1 VEFNLERLSARDIVD
16 LYIKE
21 GNRLPPSQAIYLLK
35 RAIEKDP
42 YYEEPY
48 IHLSRIYRK
57 LDNIEKA
64 KETLN
69 ILKMLN
75 PYRSYPY
82 TNLAKIYADQG
93 EIEKAINILK
103 EGIKRFEEVNLPM
116 EFSIDLYNLAIRYSI
131 YNWKDDEAEE
141 LIKEAFIKYKNS
153 FEAFKRLYK
162 SIEEL
167 ELYDII
173 YNWLFYLSQIYPLK
187 DFPLEILESFA
198 NASFETENEDM
209 ALKLYE
215 YLKEYLESPLKKFE
229 TDVTMKLRF
238 DYTHLFLELEDY
250 ETAEKLMKAALDL
263 NVFGDYALSAL
274 EILKDIYLKQGKVLK
289 LLNILEKKVIGKYS
303 LNMHYLELILD
314 ILDEAYKLG
323 YKDKLIKLFGGL
335 LASTLSYE
343 SKKLI
348 NDKIK
353 KYFTQKEKN
362 LIDLYKLH
370 YEGVIKIDD

>member
-1 VEFNLERLSARDIVD
+1 MEFNLEKFSARDIVD

-21 GNRLPPSQAIYLLK
+21 GNRLPPNQAIYLLK

-57 LDNIEKA
+57 LGNIDKA
-64 KETLN
+64 IETLN

-82 TNLAKIYADQG
+82 INLARIFADQG
-93 EIEKAINILK
+93 EIEKAIKILK
-103 EGIKRFEEVNLPM
+103 DGIKKFEEVNLPM
-116 EFSIDLYNLAIRYSI
+116 EFSIDLYNLAIKYSI
-131 YNWKDDEAEE
+131 YNWKDEEAEK
-141 LIKEAFIKYKNS
+141 LIKEAFIKYRDS

-167 ELYDII
+167 ELYEVI
-173 YNWLFYLSQIYPLK
+173 YDWLSHLSKLYSLK
-187 DFPLEILESFA
+187 DFPLEILETFA
-198 NASFETENEDM
+198 NAAFETENNEM

-215 YLKEYLESPLKKFE
+215 YLKDFLEHPLKKFE
-229 TDVTMKLRF
+229 TDITIKLRF
-238 DYTHLFLELEDY
+238 DYAHVFLDIEDY
-250 ETAEKLMKAALDL
+250 RTAEKLMKAVLDL
-263 NVFGDYALSAL
+263 NAFGDYALSAL
-274 EILKDIYLKQGKVLK
+274 EILKDIYLNQGKIVKFLNVL
-289 LLNILEKKVIGKYS
+289 ETKVLGKYS

-314 ILDEAYKLG
+314 ILDEAYRLG
-323 YKDKLIKLFGGL
+323 YKNKLIKLFGGL

-343 SKKLI
+343 SRKLI

-353 KYFTQKEKN
+353 KYFTKKEKN

-370 YEGVIKIDD
+370 YEGILRIED

>member
-1 VEFNLERLSARDIVD
+1 MDFNLEKLSAREIVD

-21 GNRLPPSQAIYLLK
+21 GSRLPPSQAIYLLK

-82 TNLAKIYADQG
+82 INLAKIYADEG
-93 EIEKAINILK
+93 EIEKAISILK
-103 EGIKRFEEVNLPM
+103 EGIKKFEEVNLPM

-131 YNWKDDEAEE
+131 YNWKDEEAEN
-141 LIKEAFIKYKNS
+141 LIKEAFIKYKDS

-187 DFPLEILESFA
+187 DFPIEILESFA
-198 NASFETENEDM
+198 NASFETENEDT

-215 YLKEYLESPLKKFE
+215 YLKEFLEHPLKKFE
-229 TDVTMKLRF
+229 TDITMKLRF
-238 DYTHLFLELEDY
+238 DYAHLFLDMGDY
-250 ETAEKLMKAALDL
+250 KTAEKLMKAALDL
-263 NVFGDYALSAL
+263 NAFGDYALSAL
-274 EILKDIYLKQGKVLK
+274 EILKDIYLKQGKIIK
-289 LLNILEKKVIGKYS
+289 LLSILEKKVLGKYT

-323 YKDKLIKLFGGL
+323 YKEKLIKLFGGL
-335 LASTLSYE
+335 LASTFSYE

-348 NDKIK
+348 NDKMK
-353 KYFTQKEKN
+353 KYFTQKERN

-370 YEGVIKIDD
+370 YEGIIRIDD

>member
-173 YNWLFYLSQIYPLK
+173 YNWLFYLSQIYSLK

>member
-1 VEFNLERLSARDIVD
+1 MEFNLEKLSARDIVD

-57 LDNIEKA
+57 LNDMNKA
-64 KETLN
+64 IETLN

-82 TNLAKIYADQG
+82 INLAKILADQG
-93 EIEKAINILK
+93 EIEKAVSILK
-103 EGIKRFEEVNLPM
+103 EGIKKFEEVNLPM

-131 YNWKDDEAEE
+131 YNWKDEEAEE
-141 LIKEAFIKYKNS
+141 LIKEAFVKYKDS

-173 YNWLFYLSQIYPLK
+173 YNWLFYLSQIYSLK

-198 NASFETENEDM
+198 NASFETENEEM

-215 YLKEYLESPLKKFE
+215 YLKEFLENSLKKFE
-229 TDVTMKLRF
+229 TDITMKLRF
-238 DYTHLFLELEDY
+238 DYTHLFLDMGNY
-250 ETAEKLMKAALDL
+250 GTAEKLMKAALDL
-263 NVFGDYALSAL
+263 NAFGD
-274 EILKDIYLKQGKVLK
+274 
-289 LLNILEKKVIGKYS
+289 
-303 LNMHYLELILD
+303 
-314 ILDEAYKLG
+314 
-323 YKDKLIKLFGGL
+323 
-335 LASTLSYE
+335 
-343 SKKLI
+343 
-348 NDKIK
+348 
-353 KYFTQKEKN
+353 
-362 LIDLYKLH
+362 
-370 YEGVIKIDD
+370 

>member
-1 VEFNLERLSARDIVD
+1 MEFNLERLSARDIVD

-173 YNWLFYLSQIYPLK
+173 YNWLFYLSQIYSLK